1 MKMFWTYI
9 KHQRT
14 ASAGVSPLKAQGR
27 LITDPKQK
35 VEKLNAQFNRTSSSR
50 KNFTAEQI
58 KRKCTMQDS
67 ADRYPP
73 PPSFTATD
81 QGVAKLVTNLS
92 PNKATGPDGI
102 SPRVLKELA

>member
-50 KNFTAEQI
+50 KNFTAEQF

-67 ADRYPP
+67 ADCYPP
-73 PPSFTATD
+73 PPPAS
-81 QGVAKLVTNLS
+81 QLQIREWRS
-92 PNKATGPDGI
+92 W
-102 SPRVLKELA
+102 